1 MGTFIME
8 NWPLFLALV
17 FIIILLLMNS
27 ARGRLLG
34 FEEIKTT
41 GAVQMMNRDEPVIL
55 DTRTP
60 EEYAEGHILNAL
72 NIPHDQIEERLEE
85 LAPYKQDKIIV
96 YCRTG
101 QRSAKAA
108 SVLVKNGFS
117 AVYKMN
123 GGMLSWQGANLPV
136 VSTPPD
142 EGEAQLDE
150 NKQTS
155 E

>member
-27 ARGRLLG
+27 ARGKLLG
-34 FEEIKTT
+34 FKEIKIAE
-41 GAVQMMNRDEPVIL
+41 AVQMMNRDDPVVI
-55 DTRTP
+55 DARSP
-60 EEYAEGHILNAL
+60 EEFSQGHILNAL
-72 NIPHDQIEERLEE
+72 NIPHDQMQARLGE
-85 LAPYKQDKIIV
+85 LEPYKSDKIIV

-108 SVLVKNGFS
+108 SILAKNGFT

-136 VSTPPD
+136 VTASSGD
-142 EGEAQLDE
+142 EE
-150 NKQTS
+150 
-155 E
+155 

>member
-41 GAVQMMNRDEPVIL
+41 EAVQMMNRDEPAVL

-72 NIPHDQIEERLEE
+72 NIPHDEIEARLAE
-85 LAPYKQDKIIV
+85 LEPYKSDRVIV

-108 SVLVKNGFS
+108 SVLVKNGFTS
-117 AVYKMN
+117 VYKMN
-123 GGMLSWQGANLPV
+123 GGMLAWQGANLPT
-136 VSTPPD
+136 VSTAP
-142 EGEAQLDE
+142 ENEEAQ
-150 NKQTS
+150 NS